1 MIIEPTP
8 ASWKGRTDTLDGID
22 GNRIHHIVQLGPSRQ
37 EKSVNLLGFAC
48 DEGVFRNQGRI
59 GAKNGPPHIRA
70 ALANLAVHQPIQLHD
85 LGDVACH
92 DKNLESAQAE
102 YAVMGAQVISRDQI
116 LIGIGGG
123 HEIAFASY
131 LALRQAKPKAKIG
144 ILNFDAHFDLRRDK
158 FRTSGTGFLDA
169 LEHSPLDTSYFAMG
183 ISAPNNTQA
192 LFRTAQKN
200 NVHFRLDDHM
210 TANHAMEAAAA
221 LTNWLATIET
231 LYMTIDLDCFPS
243 HEAPG
248 VSAPATRG
256 VSYEVVEPL
265 VRLAA
270 SSGKLAVADVA
281 ELNPS
286 HDIDNRTARLAARLV
301 YVIANTVAAPVQ
313 IS

>member
-1 MIIEPTP
+1 
-8 ASWKGRTDTLDGID
+8 
-22 GNRIHHIVQLGPSRQ
+22 
-37 EKSVNLLGFAC
+37 
-48 DEGVFRNQGRI
+48 
-59 GAKNGPPHIRA
+59 
-70 ALANLAVHQPIQLHD
+70 
-85 LGDVACH
+85 
-92 DKNLESAQAE
+92 
-102 YAVMGAQVISRDQI
+102 MGAHVISRNQI
-116 LIGIGGG
+116 LIGLGGG
-123 HEIAFASY
+123 HEIPFANY
-131 LALRQAKPKAKIG
+131 MALRQAKPKAKIG

-169 LEHSPLDTSYFAMG
+169 LEHSPLDTSYMVMG
-183 ISAPNNTQA
+183 LSAPNNTQA

-200 NVHFRLDDHM
+200 NVQFRLDDHL
-210 TANHAMEAAAA
+210 TPSHALEAAAE

-231 LYMTIDLDCFPS
+231 LYLTIDLDGFPS

-256 VSYEVVEPL
+256 VSYDVVEPL

-301 YVIANTVAAPVQ
+301 YMISNTAASSNSV
-313 IS
+313 